1 MFNTK
6 INIIKVFL
14 IAICLLQLLY
24 LFNSRSGFQYEVFKN
39 PFNENSGLYYA
50 LSPEISES
58 KKILKNHKTNHF
70 NLSEELK
77 KKNYFF
83 QRVIEFNYPIRM
95 SNKSK
100 LFLFELKETSPSNC
114 KLIESGQYLK
124 LAEC

>member
-6 INIIKVFL
+6 INSIKVFL
-14 IAICLLQLLY
+14 IVICLLQLLY

-50 LSPEISES
+50 LSPEIIEG
-58 KKILKNHKTNHF
+58 KKILKNQKANHF

-83 QRVIEFNYPIRM
+83 QRTIEFNYPIRM
-95 SNKSK
+95 SSKSK
-100 LFLFELKETSPSNC
+100 LFLFELEEKQPDNC
-114 KLIESGQYLK
+114 KLIESGKYLK